1 MRGSIRLFRV
11 FGISIN
17 IHVTFI
23 LLVFFFMTGGLKWL
37 FVLVGIFFF
46 VTLHELCHSLVAM
59 RFGIKVREITLL
71 PIGGVASM
79 AKMPDKPAQEFL
91 ISLAGPM
98 FNIMVVA
105 VFFLPLRRLLGDEVL
120 FHQPSTATWPLAI
133 AYVYWINLMLA
144 AFNLLPAFPMDG
156 GRMLR
161 ALLAAKLGIRRAT
174 RIAVNLG
181 HLFALLFAYLGIAR
195 FNIMLVIIAVFIYT
209 AASGEEMQVDI
220 KETLKKFRVRDILP
234 HNLVSVRSDAT
245 LGKVLEI
252 IFHYRQE
259 DFPVVDDGKLVGFVT
274 RQDLIA
280 GLHQFGKEKIVL
292 DVMRREFPKVKDTD
306 TLVRA
311 QNLMQAN
318 GITAMPVLKDGDVIG
333 VITMED
339 INRAYVM
346 ISRKG

>member
-1 MRGSIRLFRV
+1 MRGSIRLFRI

-17 IHVTFI
+17 IHFTFI
-23 LLVFFFMTGGLKWL
+23 FLVFFFLTGGLRWL
-37 FVLVGIFFF
+37 FVLIGIFFF
-46 VTLHELCHSLVAM
+46 VTLHELCHSLTAM

-79 AKMPDKPAQEFL
+79 TKMPEKPAQEFL

-120 FHQPSTATWPLAI
+120 FHHPSTATWPLTI
-133 AYVYWINLMLA
+133 AYVYWVNLMLA

-161 ALLAAKLGIRRAT
+161 ALLAAKLGIRKAT
-174 RIAVNLG
+174 RIAVILG
-181 HLFALLFAYLGIAR
+181 HLFALFFAYLGITKLS
-195 FNIMLVIIAVFIYT
+195 IVLVIIAVFIYT
-209 AASGEEMQVDI
+209 SASGEEMQVDI

-245 LGKVLEI
+245 LGKVLET
-252 IFHYRQE
+252 IFHCRQE
-259 DFPVVDDGKLVGFVT
+259 DFPVVDDGKLVGFFT
-274 RQDLIA
+274 RQDLMA
-280 GLHQFGKEKIVL
+280 GLHQFGKEKAVVS
-292 DVMRREFPKVKDTD
+292 VMRRQFPKVKDTD

-318 GITAMPVLKDGDVIG
+318 DITAMPVLKDGDVVG
-333 VITMED
+333 VITIED
-339 INRAYVM
+339 ITRAYAM
-346 ISRKG
+346 ISRQS